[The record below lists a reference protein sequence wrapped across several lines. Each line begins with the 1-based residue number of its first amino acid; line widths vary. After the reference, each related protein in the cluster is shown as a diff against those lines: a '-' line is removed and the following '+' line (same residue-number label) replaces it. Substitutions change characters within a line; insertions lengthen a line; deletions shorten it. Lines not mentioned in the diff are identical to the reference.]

1 MIKPFFVLKELNLAV
16 EFRMS
21 RNFHQ
26 LLYKSAQMSVEL
38 RVEVKLN
45 SNEAGESILDDGSVI
60 FLFWTFE

>member
-1 MIKPFFVLKELNLAV
+1 
-16 EFRMS
+16 MS

-26 LLYKSAQMSVEL
+26 LLYKSAQMSPEL
-38 RVEVKLN
+38 RVEMKLN